1 MLLEDSDQPNFMLVG
16 RQVIQ
21 LLYTDETLNEATGAA
36 VTFTPAF
43 YNKLGCCVD
52 KYEIM
57 IEWGIAAILDSRQIL
72 LGKFRHLFD
81 APRGIRWLSGCV
93 TYWDSHEDFV
103 TDVTN
108 NVIKYAR
115 DMADDYFKNQWPLLQ
130 QEWELI
136 EKGNTRLKKGKGK
149 GKGRVSRRGE

>member
-1 MLLEDSDQPNFMLVG
+1 MLVG

-36 VTFTPAF
+36 GTFTTAF
-43 YNKLGCCVD
+43 RNKLARCVD

-57 IEWGIAAILDSRQIL
+57 MEWGIAAILDPRQKL

-81 APRGIRWLSGCV
+81 APRGIRWLSRCG

-115 DMADDYFKNQWPLLQ
+115 DMADDYFKDQWPLLQ
-130 QEWELI
+130 QERELI
-136 EKGNTRLKKGKGK
+136 EKGNTRLKKGKEKGK
-149 GKGRVSRRGE
+149 GKVSWWGE

>member
-1 MLLEDSDQPNFMLVG
+1 MLVG

-21 LLYTDETLNEATGAA
+21 LLYTDETLNEATGTAG
-36 VTFTPAF
+36 TFATAF
-43 YNKLGCCVD
+43 RNKLACCVD

-57 IEWGIAAILDSRQIL
+57 MEWGIAAILDPRQKL

-81 APRGIRWLSGCV
+81 APRGIRWLSGCG

-115 DMADDYFKNQWPLLQ
+115 DMADDYFKDQWPLLQ
-130 QEWELI
+130 QERELI

-149 GKGRVSRRGE
+149 AKGKVSRRGE

>member
-1 MLLEDSDQPNFMLVG
+1 MLVG
-16 RQVIQ
+16 HQVIQ
-21 LLYTDETLNEATGAA
+21 LLYTDETLNEATGA
-36 VTFTPAF
+36 VGTFATAF
-43 YNKLGCCVD
+43 RNKLGHCID

-57 IEWGIAAILDSRQIL
+57 IEWGIAAILDPRQKL

-81 APRGIRWLSGCV
+81 APRDIRWLSGCG

-115 DMADDYFKNQWPLLQ
+115 DMADDYFKDQWPLLQ
-130 QEWELI
+130 QEREVI
-136 EKGNTRLKKGKGK
+136 EER
-149 GKGRVSRRGE
+149 

>member
-1 MLLEDSDQPNFMLVG
+1 MLVG

-21 LLYTDETLNEATGAA
+21 LVYTNETLNEATGAA
-36 VTFTPAF
+36 STFATAF
-43 YNKLGCCVD
+43 RNKLACCVD

-57 IEWGIAAILDSRQIL
+57 MEWGIAAILDPRQKL
-72 LGKFRHLFD
+72 LSKFFHLFE
-81 APRGIRWLSGCV
+81 APRGIRQLSGCGG
-93 TYWDSHEDFV
+93 YWDSHEDFV

-115 DMADDYFKNQWPLLQ
+115 DMADDYFKEQWPLLQ

-149 GKGRVSRRGE
+149 AKGKVSRWGE

>member
-1 MLLEDSDQPNFMLVG
+1 MLVG
-16 RQVIQ
+16 HQVIQ

-36 VTFTPAF
+36 GTFATAF
-43 YNKLGCCVD
+43 RNKLACCVD

-57 IEWGIAAILDSRQIL
+57 MEWGIAAILDPRQKL
-72 LGKFRHLFD
+72 LGKFWHLFE
-81 APRGIRWLSGCV
+81 APRGIRWLSGCG

-115 DMADDYFKNQWPLLQ
+115 DMADDYFKDQWPLLQ
-130 QEWELI
+130 QERELI

-149 GKGRVSRRGE
+149 AKGRVSRWGE